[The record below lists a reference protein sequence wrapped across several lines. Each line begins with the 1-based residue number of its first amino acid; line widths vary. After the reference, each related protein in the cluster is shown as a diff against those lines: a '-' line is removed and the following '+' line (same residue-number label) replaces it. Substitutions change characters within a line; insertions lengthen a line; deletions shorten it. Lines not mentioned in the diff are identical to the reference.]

1 LGALVSHCASPSAP
15 HARKCTSSC
24 EPTPVLT
31 MASVLM
37 VPTVSVGARSVMR
50 MPGRVRAL
58 KALWR
63 VHDKDR
69 SAGQYDWTAHT
80 RT

>member
-1 LGALVSHCASPSAP
+1 
-15 HARKCTSSC
+15 
-24 EPTPVLT
+24 